1 MLFDASPRISIVVSD
16 SEQAC
21 IKHGSELY
29 VTACVGTLPRL
40 AWRKS
45 DEVA

>member
-16 SEQAC
+16 SEQGC

-29 VTACVGTLPRL
+29 GMCGYFASIGLEEER
-40 AWRKS
+40 
-45 DEVA
+45 